1 MSIRPWCGLTFR
13 LMTWTAT
20 GEEAFFRVVRA
31 GFSQKR
37 KQLQK
42 NLRQLGHGRE
52 QIDAALE
59 AAGID
64 GRRRAET
71 LTLDEWRALVTALAD
86 ALIPSSVT
94 LFLSSS
100 SPYRP
105 AGPQP
110 S

>member
-1 MSIRPWCGLTFR
+1 MP
-13 LMTWTAT
+13 MDTA
-20 GEEAFFRVVRA
+20 GEAAFFRVARA

-59 AAGID
+59 EAGID

-71 LTLDEWRALVTALAD
+71 LTLDEWRALVAALA
-86 ALIPSSVT
+86 T
-94 LFLSSS
+94 L
-100 SPYRP
+100 
-105 AGPQP
+105 
-110 S
+110 